1 MRTWKETRVDKLLTE
16 DVGDM
21 LALAVALMDFSP
33 FYFQISQTL
42 TKKFFEI
49 TTHFIKAFLHSERGH
64 VWLGRH
70 HNPSNAILSN
80 RKSSIFCKAGIKT
93 FRFQINMTA
102 YGVSCMVNVSNIH
115 TSPTQLFYLT
125 DLTYGHH
132 CAVNWCLISLFATP
146 FGCVQTAAKERDV
159 IPWAV
164 SRLRLT

>member
-49 TTHFIKAFLHSERGH
+49 TTHFIKAFLHPERGH

-70 HNPSNAILSN
+70 HNPSNAN
-80 RKSSIFCKAGIKT
+80 
-93 FRFQINMTA
+93 
-102 YGVSCMVNVSNIH
+102 
-115 TSPTQLFYLT
+115 
-125 DLTYGHH
+125 
-132 CAVNWCLISLFATP
+132 
-146 FGCVQTAAKERDV
+146 
-159 IPWAV
+159 
-164 SRLRLT
+164 